1 VPSVPREKAPRQLDR
16 TQPPQERTERA
27 HFSTEEIEAGRR
39 LFAADWHFAAAA
51 ADLAVLPPAQEIEIA
66 FAGRSNVG
74 KSRLINA
81 LTGRRTL
88 ARTSHT
94 PGRTQQLVFFAG
106 AGPLRLVDLPGYG
119 YAAAPKSK
127 ASAWTALV
135 NEYLGSR
142 ASLARVHVLIDAR
155 RGVVAA
161 DLPFLARLDQLGV
174 SYQLVLT
181 KIDLLRPHELE
192 DVIAAAQRSVASR
205 PAAFPEIAATS
216 ALTGSG
222 IVEFRARIAWLVAE
236 RRGVREPREEQ
247 PRR

>member
-1 VPSVPREKAPRQLDR
+1 MNE
-16 TQPPQERTERA
+16 TEA
-27 HFSTEEIEAGRR
+27 GHPCTELSQFSAEEIEAGRR

-51 ADLAVLPPAQEIEIA
+51 ADVTALPPADGIEIA

-81 LTGRRTL
+81 VTGRRSL

-94 PGRTQQLVFFAG
+94 PGRTQQIVFFSSRG
-106 AGPLRLVDLPGYG
+106 SLRVVDLPGYG
-119 YAAAPKSK
+119 YAAAPKSRI
-127 ASAWTALV
+127 SAWTGLV
-135 NEYLGSR
+135 DDYLGRR
-142 ASLARVHVLIDAR
+142 ANLARVHLLIDAR
-155 RGVVAA
+155 RGVLAT

-181 KIDLLRPHELE
+181 KTDQVRPHEL
-192 DVIAAAQRSVASR
+192 DDAIAAAQQTVARR

-222 IVEFRARIAWLVAE
+222 IVEFRAGIARLVAE
-236 RRGVREPREEQ
+236 HGGAPEHSQEQGRR
-247 PRR
+247 